1 MAAKKKTSTRRAP
14 RPGTKSKA
22 PVTNKKPPSP
32 SIHSRVALSARRP
45 SPGLSEVLVRYG
57 VLRALLA
64 VAGLLLIIFAT
75 QPGTVPVYAGWP
87 LVTTVLVPVM
97 APIIFMLLLLDALM
111 GRVWMIDKSGDE
123 YVRLRIAV
131 MVNLLLAGGLLM
143 FWVPY
148 YRALA

>member
-14 RPGTKSKA
+14 ASATKSPAGRKTSITRTPSTAMLSTRRPG
-22 PVTNKKPPSP
+22 PS
-32 SIHSRVALSARRP
+32 LSQI
-45 SPGLSEVLVRYG
+45 VVRYG

-87 LVTTVLVPVM
+87 LVTTVLVPVV

-111 GRVWMIDKSGDE
+111 SRVWMIDKPGDE
-123 YVRLRIAV
+123 YVRLRTAV
-131 MVNLLLAGGLLM
+131 MIDLLLAAGLLM
-143 FWVPY
+143 FWLPY
-148 YRALA
+148 YRVMG